1 MRDSTISPLLFRYV
15 LKEAIPP
22 VLLSL
27 LILTLLILAQ
37 QIGRLSDILFAPG
50 VTISTFLRA
59 ILFLTPTILTI
70 TLPFS
75 LLLGLTIAL
84 NRLSADS
91 ELTALYSH
99 GLSLLS
105 LSYPLL
111 ALGVLSTILSGYLTL
126 KLVPYGMQQLRALR
140 KHILLQSLSTQ
151 IKPKTFITSFPNYLL
166 YIQDINQTTGNW
178 QGVFLL
184 YKPSEASS
192 HILTATSGQL
202 RLNETPPASLEVNL
216 FRGVSLLLNDG
227 RIRGE
232 ASAFDNLHIRL
243 TDIEKNLSPLETK
256 ATAPIQ
262 ELPLSQML
270 QNRRSLPPSRS
281 RHQLDIEL
289 HKRLALPLA
298 CLVLTYIAIQVGTR
312 SPRHAGKALGLAIGF
327 LGAIFYYLVFIAGQN
342 LALSGFLP
350 PATGV
355 WLANLTFTTLGVL
368 LATAQISFPPPSL
381 RLPALL
387 TRKIAPAASPQRL
400 YLPITNLVDYL
411 LLSELLKFSA
421 LILVILTSISL
432 VFTLFD
438 ILPAAVRSGVGL
450 PYAVTYL
457 YYLTPQIA
465 YYTAPFA
472 LLLAILTTYS
482 LLAKTNQIAALS
494 ASGHSTYRLILPILV
509 ETALVM
515 AAMTLLAENILPYT
529 NREQDSRYHRIK
541 GRKIEQATLAFGQKW
556 AYGLNN
562 TIYSFQYLSD
572 NNQLLNTT
580 AYRLAL
586 ESFLLHEVTYAQN
599 AQLAV
604 HPFWSAHGSW
614 RLTLQ
619 RDLTVNP
626 LPIAS
631 LEIPDGPELFR
642 RTVNES
648 AKMNQSDLKSYLRH
662 LEHIGAPTTA
672 LRVDLERKRSFP
684 FSCLTL
690 AALSVPFALSR
701 NRKGTLTGIGVGIV
715 VSLAFWSASG
725 LLEVAGKRGLLP
737 IWLAAWGGQM
747 LFLALAAYLY
757 SRQRL

>member
-1 MRDSTISPLLFRYV
+1 M

-37 QIGRLSDILFAPG
+37 QVGRLSDILFAPG
-50 VTISTFLRA
+50 ITISIFLQA
-59 ILFLTPTILTI
+59 VLFLTPPILTI

-75 LLLGLTIAL
+75 LLLGLTVAL

-91 ELTALYSH
+91 ELTALHGH

-111 ALGVLSTILSGYLTL
+111 AMGLLSTILSGYLTL
-126 KLVPYGMQQLRALR
+126 KLVPYSMQQLRALK
-140 KHILLQSLSTQ
+140 KHILLQSLGIQ

-166 YIQDINQTTGNW
+166 YIQDIDQTTGSW
-178 QGVFLL
+178 RGVFLL
-184 YKPSEASS
+184 HKPSEASS
-192 HILTATSGQL
+192 RILTATSGQL
-202 RLNETPPASLEVNL
+202 RLKETPPASLEVNL
-216 FRGVSLLLNDG
+216 FQGISLLLNDG

-232 ASAFDNLHIRL
+232 VAAFGNLHIKL
-243 TDIEKNLSPLETK
+243 TEIEKNFSSLETE
-256 ATAPIQ
+256 ATVPVQ
-262 ELPLSQML
+262 ELPTSQVL
-270 QNRRSLPPSRS
+270 QNRRSLPPTSS
-281 RHQLDIEL
+281 RHQLDVEL

-298 CLVLTYIAIQVGTR
+298 CLVLTYIALQIGTR
-312 SPRHAGKALGLAIGF
+312 GPRHAGKTLGLAIGF
-327 LGAIFYYLVFIAGQN
+327 SGAIFYYLVFIAGQN

-350 PATGV
+350 PAAGV
-355 WLANLTFTTLGVL
+355 WLANLAFTTLGVL
-368 LATAQISFPPPSL
+368 LTTAQISFRSPSFH
-381 RLPALL
+381 LPALL
-387 TRKIAPAASPQRL
+387 TRKITLATSPQRL
-400 YLPITNLVDYL
+400 YPPITNLVDYL
-411 LLSELLKFSA
+411 LLSEMLKFLA
-421 LILVILTSISL
+421 LTLIILVSISL

-450 PYAVTYL
+450 TYAITYL
-457 YYLTPQIA
+457 CYLTPQIA

-482 LLAKTNQIAALS
+482 LLAKTNQITALS
-494 ASGHSTYRLILPILV
+494 ASGHSTYRLILPVLA

-515 AAMTLLAENILPYT
+515 MAMTLLAETILPYT
-529 NREQDSRYHRIK
+529 NREQDNRYHRIK
-541 GRKIEQATLAFGQKW
+541 GRRIEQATLAFGQKW

-580 AYRLAL
+580 AYHLDP
-586 ESFLLHEVTYAQN
+586 ESFLLRGVTYARN

-604 HPFWSAHGSW
+604 HPFWGARDSW
-614 RLTLQ
+614 HLTLQ
-619 RDLTVNP
+619 RDLTVST
-626 LPIAS
+626 LPAAS

-648 AKMNQSDLKSYLRH
+648 AKMNRSDLESYLRH
-662 LEHIGAPTTA
+662 LERIGAPTTA
-672 LRVDLERKRSFP
+672 LRIDLERKRSFP

-690 AALSVPFALSR
+690 AALSMPFALSR
-701 NRKGTLTGIGVGIV
+701 NRKGALTGIGVGIV
-715 VSLAFWSASG
+715 ISLAFWSSSG
-725 LLEVAGKRGLLP
+725 LLEAAGKQGLLP

-747 LFLALAAYLY
+747 LFLALAAYLF